1 MGPNGTGK
9 SMSLQNIEYEC
20 DKENIICRRYSNK
33 HNDIVQNWSDISDL
47 FSAFRSEGERII
59 DSVEKWASRELVK
72 DLLTNEEDMYI
83 LFDELDSGLSLDRMY
98 YFFSQLTYI
107 LVSEKTKHPNRI
119 IKFIFTCN
127 SYEMYEYF
135 KEVSKVPFKAIWIP
149 TKDIMTIENYSEF
162 KKLYLEY
169 YNKMFK
175 FNDKE
180 DKDGNN

>member
-20 DKENIICRRYSNK
+20 NKENIICKRYSNK
-33 HNDIVQNWSDISDL
+33 HNDVVQNWRDISDL

-72 DLLTNEEDMYI
+72 DLLTNEDDMYI

-107 LVSEKTKHPNRI
+107 LVSEKQNIQTVLLN
-119 IKFIFTCN
+119 
-127 SYEMYEYF
+127 
-135 KEVSKVPFKAIWIP
+135 
-149 TKDIMTIENYSEF
+149 
-162 KKLYLEY
+162 LYLHAIVMKCTNILKRSIKY
-169 YNKMFK
+169 HLKLFG
-175 FNDKE
+175 FQ
-180 DKDGNN
+180 

>member
-20 DKENIICRRYSNK
+20 NKENIICKRYSNK
-33 HNDIVQNWSDISDL
+33 HNDIVQNWRGISDL

-72 DLLTNEEDMYI
+72 DLLTNEDDMYI

-107 LVSEKTKHPNRI
+107 LVSEKTKHPKLFDADVKLLLIWMKLMEKFLPMNNPPNRMV
-119 IKFIFTCN
+119 
-127 SYEMYEYF
+127 Y
-135 KEVSKVPFKAIWIP
+135 A
-149 TKDIMTIENYSEF
+149 
-162 KKLYLEY
+162 
-169 YNKMFK
+169 
-175 FNDKE
+175 
-180 DKDGNN
+180 